1 MPRIRARR
9 KLNAPSLALPLS
21 QARLPAPAGPP
32 PSQTSAN
39 IALFFPCRFAHKD
52 DMENQTGPQPQPQ
65 KPQPKSFLRWATT
78 RPQSYVVYLVCL
90 ILVWTLSFF
99 AGTLKPKKAEG
110 LGPPPVMSPPR

>member
-1 MPRIRARR
+1 
-9 KLNAPSLALPLS
+9 
-21 QARLPAPAGPP
+21 
-32 PSQTSAN
+32 
-39 IALFFPCRFAHKD
+39 
-52 DMENQTGPQPQPQ
+52 MENQTGPRPQPQ